1 MGGKGRKGKPL
12 SFSGSVLP
20 SSPSSLSRP
29 SSPQGHTGWDEYAP
43 FYDWENARTLGRRDV
58 GFWRRFAEK
67 ARGPVLELGSGTGRI
82 TLPLA
87 QAGTDIVGVDRSAA
101 MLERS
106 AEASRSIRLAS
117 RVVRG
122 DIRALP
128 FRAGSF
134 ASVLAPYGVLQS
146 LTTSR
151 DLTATLKS
159 VAGVLPCGGTFGLD
173 LVPDVA
179 KWEEYTDR
187 RRFHGRDGDSTITL
201 FETVRRDRT
210 RRLTI
215 FHERY
220 VVQRNAER
228 REHRFDLVFRTL
240 PMGDI
245 ARLLRQTGFAVN
257 ATIGDYRHGPWHAGA
272 DVWILLAKKV

>member
-1 MGGKGRKGKPL
+1 
-12 SFSGSVLP
+12 
-20 SSPSSLSRP
+20 
-29 SSPQGHTGWDEYAP
+29 
-43 FYDWENARTLGRRDV
+43 
-58 GFWRRFAEK
+58 
-67 ARGPVLELGSGTGRI
+67 VLELGSGTGRI

-87 QAGTDIVGVDRSAA
+87 EAGIDIVGIDRSAA

-106 AEASRSIRLAS
+106 ARASRSIRW
-117 RVVRG
+117 VRG

-146 LTTSR
+146 LTTAR

-159 VAGVLPCGGTFGLD
+159 IARVLPRGGTFGLD

-187 RRFHGRDGDSTITL
+187 RQFHGRDGDSTITL
-201 FETVRRDRT
+201 FETVRRDRN

-240 PMGDI
+240 PMPEM
-245 ARLLRQTGFAVN
+245 ARRLRQTGFAVSE
-257 ATIGDYRHGPWHAGA
+257 TIGDYRHGPWHAGA